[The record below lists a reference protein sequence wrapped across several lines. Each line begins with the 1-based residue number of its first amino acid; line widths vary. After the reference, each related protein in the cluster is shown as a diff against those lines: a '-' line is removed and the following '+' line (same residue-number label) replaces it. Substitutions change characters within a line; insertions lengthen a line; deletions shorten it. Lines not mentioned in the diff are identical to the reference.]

1 MSHAEIRGVIQG
13 RTVVLNDAAGS
24 LPDGTEV
31 IVTPVAPVTPRRGDP
46 EALFAALDELP
57 PMSDEDAATI
67 LRVINEDR
75 KIDYDSWR

>member
-1 MSHAEIRGVIQG
+1 MSSAEIRGVIQG
-13 RTVVLNDAAGS
+13 RMVVLNDPAGA

-31 IVTPVAPVTPRRGDP
+31 VVRPVTPETPRRGDP

-75 KIDYDSWR
+75 RIDYDSWS